1 MGDMTG
7 STEVHGTDHAE
18 AQRPAR
24 TSLTGSDTRR
34 QFIGATFAEVLTKL
48 LGYVV
53 LATLARV
60 FSPSAM
66 GELFFAIAFASIF
79 GMLAEMG
86 TGRYLIRRVAERPSD
101 GLRDLSEVLSLRVP
115 AAALGLLV
123 LNGAALIFMPERA
136 TILFLT
142 SVYVLVGDLYYV
154 FGAFFVGLRRIRARV
169 VTGLIEPS
177 LLVVV
182 VLLAVHAQW
191 GLEAVLVGYVAAGLA
206 RVLVSAMAVRFMVGA
221 FKPSPVPAAMG
232 RVAKESFPFF
242 LLAFLGLALLK
253 VDTLMILFF
262 RTPEEVAHYEGA
274 YKFLEISRFAVR
286 SASMVFFPRCAQLAA
301 AGRWVELQHLIRRL
315 FAVATAAGVLVGI
328 AVLALA
334 PVMVPLVWG
343 DAYDPSIPVLRI
355 LFLGLPALYVTFI
368 GTFVAQALRLERK
381 AVTVLIAG
389 ITLNI
394 GLNVV
399 AIPRLGAEGAAW
411 TSVGTELLL
420 ATSLAAL
427 VFSRVA
433 AVRRDLPNASV
444 AH

>member
-1 MGDMTG
+1 M
-7 STEVHGTDHAE
+7 
-18 AQRPAR
+18 
-24 TSLTGSDTRR
+24 GSDTRR
-34 QFIGATFAEVLTKL
+34 QFVGATSAEVLTKL

-53 LATLARV
+53 LATLARF

-86 TGRYLIRRVAERPSD
+86 TGRYLIRRVAERPRD
-101 GLRDLSEVLSLRVP
+101 GLRDLSEVLSLRLP
-115 AAALGLLV
+115 AAAVGLLV

-154 FGAFFVGLRRIRARV
+154 FGALFLGLRRIGARI
-169 VTGLIEPS
+169 VTGLIEPF

-182 VLLAVHAQW
+182 VLFAVRAQW
-191 GLEAVLVGYVAAGLA
+191 GLEAVLVGYAAAALI
-206 RVLVSAMAVRFMVGA
+206 RVVVSALAVRVIVGG
-221 FKPSPVPAAMG
+221 FRPSPAFAAMR
-232 RVAKESFPFF
+232 RVAGDSFPFF

-286 SASMVFFPRCAQLAA
+286 SASMVFFPLCAQLAA
-301 AGRWVELQHLIRRL
+301 AGQWGELRGLVRRL
-315 FAVATAAGVLVGI
+315 FTLATVAGILVGLAVI
-328 AVLALA
+328 VLA
-334 PVMVPLVWG
+334 PFMIPLVWG

-368 GTFVAQALRLERK
+368 GTFVAQALRLERN

-389 ITLNI
+389 ITINI
-394 GLNVV
+394 VLNVV
-399 AIPRLGAEGAAW
+399 AIPRWGAEGAAW
-411 TSVGTELLL
+411 TSVVTELLL
-420 ATSLAAL
+420 ATSMAAL
-427 VFSRVA
+427 VISRLVA
-433 AVRRDLPNASV
+433 IRREPPNRGV
-444 AH
+444 PQ